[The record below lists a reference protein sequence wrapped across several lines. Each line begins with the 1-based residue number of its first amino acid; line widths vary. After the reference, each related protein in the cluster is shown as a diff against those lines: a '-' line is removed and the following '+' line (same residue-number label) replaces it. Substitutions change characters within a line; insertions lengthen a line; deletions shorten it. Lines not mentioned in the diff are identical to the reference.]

1 MADDGGKAEKGRP
14 VKTEDL
20 ATTATVLSWSLGMW
34 HNVST
39 KFNKRFILAIQT
51 QRETKI
57 SSALK
62 PRSWPLIFGLSFFA
76 LERSLSQDITNTSQ
90 IYKYKENEARQ
101 EGCKTWELHS
111 VLRSRL
117 HICTRLTSDCW
128 SASHPVRH
136 GDTILWKPTA
146 DLRYHTVSVSVSMLC
161 IAIPCYFMIFHVPNR
176 SRPVLQIYAN
186 LCKSQLFSPAFH
198 LRQAPE
204 LNWPGEA
211 KTVQW
216 KAHRTQQTDANEVV
230 ET

>member
-1 MADDGGKAEKGRP
+1 M
-14 VKTEDL
+14 
-20 ATTATVLSWSLGMW
+20 
-34 HNVST
+34 ST

-76 LERSLSQDITNTSQ
+76 LERSLSQDITNT
-90 IYKYKENEARQ
+90 YKYINTK
-101 EGCKTWELHS
+101 KTKHDKRGVKLESFIVSAKVTAAHLHS
-111 VLRSRL
+111 IDVGLLECFSPCPAWGHHTL
-117 HICTRLTSDCW
+117 KTYGG
-128 SASHPVRH
+128 P
-136 GDTILWKPTA
+136 
-146 DLRYHTVSVSVSMLC
+146 TVSYSISISIHAMHCYSML
-161 IAIPCYFMIFHVPNR
+161 FHVPNL

-216 KAHRTQQTDANEVV
+216 KGHRTQQTDANEVV